1 MADVSGLRR
10 TKREIGRSKARFCCV
25 QSWPLKCAQPI
36 KPKITPK
43 KEEFA
48 PSVYDK
54 NMRQTLALPYN

>member
-1 MADVSGLRR
+1 MGRL
-10 TKREIGRSKARFCCV
+10 IGETFLQHI

-48 PSVYDK
+48 PGAYNK
-54 NMRQTLALPYN
+54 NVRQAVALLQA